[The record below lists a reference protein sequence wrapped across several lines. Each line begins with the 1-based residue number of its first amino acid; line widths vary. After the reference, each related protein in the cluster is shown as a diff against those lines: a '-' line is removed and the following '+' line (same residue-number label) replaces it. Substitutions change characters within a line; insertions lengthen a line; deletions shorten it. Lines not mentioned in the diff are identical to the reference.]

1 MLGATIQV
9 RWNTVFYLIVRQVNA
24 KEMLELGVRAPEASI
39 PHDLALPTGHC
50 VKVIKVSTE
59 VRWPLIPVPIALPK
73 AAAAQFQNPPNV
85 ISMSGAP
92 AIPQPTLKS
101 PKAPHQ

>member
-1 MLGATIQV
+1 MQ
-9 RWNTVFYLIVRQVNA
+9 RKCWNWGLELQRQVFH
-24 KEMLELGVRAPEASI
+24 MTSPCPLGTA
-39 PHDLALPTGHC
+39 
-50 VKVIKVSTE
+50 VKVSKVSTE
-59 VRWPLIPVPIALPK
+59 VRRPLIPVPLALPK

-101 PKAPHQ
+101 PKSPPVRFDSWARYNG